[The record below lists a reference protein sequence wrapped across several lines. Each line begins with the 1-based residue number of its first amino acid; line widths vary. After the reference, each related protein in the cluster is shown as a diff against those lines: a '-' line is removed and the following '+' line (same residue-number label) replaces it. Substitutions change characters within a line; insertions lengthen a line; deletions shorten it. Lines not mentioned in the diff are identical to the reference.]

1 MTIRFD
7 FDINDMVELLAH
19 QTEQHES
26 ERDII
31 ASCLFWA
38 VAVILIIRGAIML
51 INGDDNVLP
60 VVLIILGIFILLFK
74 IFKKKLSENF
84 LRKTLAKQ
92 MDKKLLGPVE
102 ITIDETSIVSV
113 NRLKR
118 RDINWSSISKTE
130 EDESFFFIYQT
141 GHNSL
146 IIPKNKIAPAEVEEL
161 RSLLK
166 KHVPAGQGQKQN

>member
-7 FDINDMVELLAH
+7 LDIDDMVTLLTR
-19 QTEQHES
+19 QLEQHES
-26 ERDII
+26 EHNII

-51 INGDDNVLP
+51 ANGDDNALP

-74 IFKKKLSENF
+74 IFKKKLSEKF
-84 LRKTLAKQ
+84 LRKTLDRQ

-102 ITIDETSIVSV
+102 MTIDETGIVSA

-118 RDINWSSISKTE
+118 RDINWISVSKTE
-130 EDESFFFIYQT
+130 EDESYFFIYQT
-141 GHNSL
+141 GDNSL

-161 RSLLK
+161 RSLLT